1 MACKGSSSCVV
12 NVDAFIMVGL
22 VSFSGNPFFGR
33 AIFFITLQWF
43 AKIFEWIT
51 LLDFIPVP
59 VDFD

>member
-33 AIFFITLQWF
+33 AIFF
-43 AKIFEWIT
+43 
-51 LLDFIPVP
+51 LLHFSGLPRYLNGSLCLIL
-59 VDFD
+59 FLFL